1 MSFEY
6 KYYEAPTSEEQLQIL
21 EEEMIA
27 LEFKHAVMVSN
38 SEDVTELETLI
49 AAKRTAFTDAGGTLP
64 E

>member
-27 LEFKHAVMVSN
+27 LEFKHAEMVSN

-49 AAKRTAFTDAGGTLP
+49 TAKRTAFTDAGGTLP

>member
-27 LEFKHAVMVSN
+27 LEFKHAEMVSN
-38 SEDVTELETLI
+38 SEDVTE
-49 AAKRTAFTDAGGTLP
+49 
-64 E
+64 